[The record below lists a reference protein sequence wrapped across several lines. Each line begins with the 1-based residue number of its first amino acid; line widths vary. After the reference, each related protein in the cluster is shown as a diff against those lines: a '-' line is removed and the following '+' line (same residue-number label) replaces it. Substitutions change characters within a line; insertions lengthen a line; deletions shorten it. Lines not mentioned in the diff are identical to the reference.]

1 MSRIEGMYPGGP
13 RRQGAT
19 SEPHGT
25 LRSGEDVEAR
35 IIDDLVDAKA
45 RRKRRSIFIALGA
58 FGLLAVTGGIYIG
71 LQAHVTAEELVE
83 RERVEA
89 EASDIDKTVQKVLD
103 ELWRMEE
110 LEAAR
115 NRR

>member
-1 MSRIEGMYPGGP
+1 MSRIQGMYPGGP

-35 IIDDLVDAKA
+35 ISDDLLDAKA
-45 RRKRRSIFIALGA
+45 HRKRRSIFIALGA

-71 LQAHVTAEELVE
+71 LQARVTAEELVE

-89 EASDIDKTVQKVLD
+89 ASDIDETQKVLD